1 MKNKMKINTVAI
13 ILLFFSAQV
22 VLVAQKKPKIQ
33 GNKEVIQVSREIL
46 GTFNAVEIDDGL
58 EVNLNAGTKNGF
70 IMDLDSNLADIV
82 QFFVVDSVLRV
93 YTTHN
98 ITSKKK
104 LDIYLNVTYLEH
116 LMLKNDARVISKDPI
131 RASRFY
137 LVGYNSSQFELGI
150 EADDVTVT
158 LHRNAGGKLD
168 IISENTTIIMNDR
181 TDLKANLETKN
192 VRVTV
197 NNSADLKL
205 DGEADYAAFNLKKS
219 STLDARKMQVSSAD
233 LYTSNS
239 ADVYVNASK
248 NLEVYAQGSSNVYVY
263 GNPNVEIKGFTDK
276 SKIIK
281 R

>member
-1 MKNKMKINTVAI
+1 MKKNY
-13 ILLFFSAQV
+13 ILYVILFLSIASF
-22 VLVAQKKPKIQ
+22 AQKKPKIQ
-33 GNKEVIQVSREIL
+33 GNKEVIQVSQDIQ
-46 GTFNAVEIDDGL
+46 GTFNALEVDDGL
-58 EVNLNAGTKNGF
+58 EVNLNPGARNGY
-70 IMDLDSNLADIV
+70 IMDLDANLVDIV
-82 QFFVVDSVLRV
+82 QFYVVDSVLRV

-104 LDIYLNVTYLEH
+104 LDIYLSVSHLEH
-116 LMLKNDARVISKDPI
+116 LMLKNDAEVISKNAI
-131 RASRFY
+131 RAERFY
-137 LVGYNSSQFELGI
+137 LVGYNSSRFDLNI

-158 LHRNAGGKLD
+158 LQRNAGGELD
-168 IISENTTIIMNDR
+168 IRSENTTIIMNDR
-181 TDLKANLETKN
+181 TDMKANVQTEN

-197 NNSADLKL
+197 NNSADLNL
-205 DGEADYAAFNLKKS
+205 DGQADYAAFNLKRS
-219 STLDARKMQVSSAD
+219 SKLDARKMRVSSAD

-263 GNPNVEIKGFTDK
+263 GNPKVEIKGFTDK